1 MPDTATTPTS
11 QSHRFWRKLVLDL
24 AVMAGIGVVLA
35 VIGPFGTFETGLPVR
50 LAYWT
55 SLAVAGYAFY
65 RPIGWLIEHHGRKI
79 DLPTWLLWTGACLIA
94 TVPMSLVVAAVD
106 RLPYGQPFPPF
117 EVLAVNYGYVL
128 VIGAI
133 VTLLFFLFDSDRAA
147 AAQAKALRLPELVS
161 VSVPAP
167 VSEPAPAVG
176 RFLER
181 LPPHL
186 GTDLIALEME
196 DHYVRAHTVL
206 GSELIL
212 MRLRDAIAELDG
224 IEGLQVHRSWWVAR
238 HAVEDVRRDGRN
250 LRLVLPGALEA
261 PVARANVAVLKEQGW
276 I

>member
-1 MPDTATTPTS
+1 M
-11 QSHRFWRKLVLDL
+11 
-24 AVMAGIGVVLA
+24 
-35 VIGPFGTFETGLPVR
+35 
-50 LAYWT
+50 
-55 SLAVAGYAFY
+55 SLA
-65 RPIGWLIEHHGRKI
+65 
-79 DLPTWLLWTGACLIA
+79 
-94 TVPMSLVVAAVD
+94 VAAVD

-133 VTLLFFLFDSDRAA
+133 VTLLFFLFDPDRAA
-147 AAQAKALRLPELVS
+147 AAQAKALRLPEPVS
-161 VSVPAP
+161 DSVPAP

-196 DHYVRAHTVL
+196 DHYVRAHTAL

-250 LRLVLPGALEA
+250 LRLVLPGGLEA